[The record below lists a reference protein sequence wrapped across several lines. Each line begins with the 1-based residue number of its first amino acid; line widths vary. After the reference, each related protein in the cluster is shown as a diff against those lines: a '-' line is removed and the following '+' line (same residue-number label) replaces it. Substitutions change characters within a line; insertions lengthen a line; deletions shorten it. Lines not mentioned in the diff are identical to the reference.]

1 VSATILV
8 FNMFASKTIL
18 PYIGYF
24 FYLASPLLGFALE
37 PNWKTLS
44 ARAAPFQTRILD
56 TGSTFA
62 EEDNGVWQL
71 IE

>member
-1 VSATILV
+1 
-8 FNMFASKTIL
+8 MFSLKKIL
-18 PYIGYF
+18 PHMGF
-24 FYLASPLLGFALE
+24 LSYLASPLLAFALE
-37 PNWKTLS
+37 PNWNTLG
-44 ARAAPFQTRILD
+44 ARATPYETRILD